1 MPRAL
6 TLSLRGVALVAVLGL
21 LALLVWRVVHQSKP
35 VKLGARAPAFD
46 LVRLDGNA
54 RLASSSLAGKVRVIN
69 FWASWCG
76 PCKAESPA
84 LERLWRQY
92 RADGVAFV
100 GIDYNDVTGDARR
113 FVERHGLTYPM
124 VRDRD
129 GMTGDRYD
137 ITAVPETFVVDR
149 RGRLVDHLLGPID
162 KGDNVDA
169 FAQALRTALRS

>member
-21 LALLVWRVVHQSKP
+21 LALLVWRVMHQSKP

-84 LERLWRQY
+84 LERLWQQY
-92 RADGVAFV
+92 RANGVAFV
-100 GIDYNDVTGDARR
+100 GIDYNDVTSDARR
-113 FVERHGLTYPM
+113 FVERHDLTYPM

-137 ITAVPETFVVDR
+137 ITSVPETFVIDR
-149 RGRLVDHLLGPID
+149 RGRLVDHLIGPID
-162 KGDNVDA
+162 QGDNVDA
-169 FAQALRTALRS
+169 FASALRTALRS